1 MLTKAVDQVFYLQLT
16 AQETYFFLLL
26 EEENSLETS
35 CYEGDVKYCYG
46 NGKVRQ
52 VILEFWISSQ
62 DNGSE
67 GGEGS

>member
-52 VILEFWISSQ
+52 VILEF
-62 DNGSE
+62 
-67 GGEGS
+67 